1 VGRARSLSLA
11 GLARIIGGVIMV
23 IEFSLALGGRVDLQ
37 LAPVRDEW
45 RLVGRRGVVCSGS
58 LWSCIRQAVS
68 IMGVAS
74 RVSGLD
80 WVAEFDQFFVSSSS
94 SGRCIVTLLGA
105 DRLVDQGDSELMLKK
120 YIDYCMAF

>member
-1 VGRARSLSLA
+1 
-11 GLARIIGGVIMV
+11 MV
-23 IEFSLALGGRVDLQ
+23 VEFSLALGGRVDLQ

-74 RVSGLD
+74 RLSGLD
-80 WVAEFDQFFVSSSS
+80 WVAEFDQFFLCAAAGGS
-94 SGRCIVTLLGA
+94 RCIVTLLDS
-105 DRLVDQGDSELMLKK
+105 DRLLEQGDSELMLKK
-120 YIDYCMAF
+120 YIDYCAAF